1 MGDPHPAILAVA
13 GRLFA
18 ERGVAGTTMAEIAR
32 RSGLQQSSLYYY
44 FRNKE
49 HVLDEMI
56 AEANRAP
63 LELIER
69 VRGDGGTAAVQLY
82 RLIRADVAVL
92 CTLPYDLNEIHRL
105 AGRDP
110 KSFARYW
117 RDRERLVEGVTGVIA
132 DGVAAGDLRPVDP
145 RLTAL
150 TVLSNDEAT
159 QNWLRSG
166 ESRPASSQSGSS
178 GPHALGGFLADLVVR
193 GLLNAPGE
201 LERVRRSADALDA
214 GGVLRS

>member
-1 MGDPHPAILAVA
+1 MGDPHRAILAVA

-69 VRGDGGTAAVQLY
+69 VRGDGGAAAVQLY

-92 CTLPYDLNEIHRL
+92 CALPYDLNEIHRL

-117 RDRERLVEGVTGVIA
+117 RDRERLVEGVTAVIA
-132 DGVAAGDLRPVDP
+132 DGVATGELRPVEP

-166 ESRPASSQSGSS
+166 GSKPSSSPGKIG
-178 GPHALGGFLADLVVR
+178 GPHALGGFLAELVVR
-193 GLLNAPGE
+193 ALLTAPGE
-201 LERVRRSADALDA
+201 FERVRGSADALDA
-214 GGVLRS
+214 GGILPS